1 MPIYEYRCQDCGKTF
16 EAIQKFSADPFT
28 LCGQS
33 SVACDQGGKGKV
45 ERLLGSPALQ
55 FKGSG
60 WYITDYAKGGGKKGS
75 GDAAKSETNSDSK
88 SESKS
93 ETKPETKSDSKPA
106 AKAD

>member
-16 EAIQKFSADPFT
+16 EAIQKFSSEPFT

-33 SVACDQGGKGKV
+33 SVACENGGQGKV

-60 WYITDYAKGGGKKGS
+60 FYLTDYGKSGGKKGS
-75 GDAAKSETNSDSK
+75 SSGSDSSKSDSK
-88 SESKS
+88 SSS
-93 ETKPETKSDSKPA
+93 KSDSKPA

>member
-16 EAIQKFSADPFT
+16 ESIQKFSSEPYT
-28 LCGQS
+28 VCGQS
-33 SVACDQGGKGKV
+33 SVACENGGKGKV

-60 WYITDYAKGGGKKGS
+60 FYLTDYGKSGGKKGGDS
-75 GDAAKSETNSDSK
+75 GKSDAKSDAKPAAK

-93 ETKPETKSDSKPA
+93 ESKPA